1 MKICYRVHMPDIET
15 THKLASFLEAKLS
28 LKNTTEIPRPV
39 HGPLQFQQVASARH
53 PTKANTA
60 KALVEPGDFP
70 ALWLGWVQSEAS
82 KPSFNTKP
90 WASSFANFLWAPWTQ
105 TPKKSPR
112 ARLKTVETD
121 PIFEAKNGLK
131 FEASFGFKH

>member
-1 MKICYRVHMPDIET
+1 MLDIET

-39 HGPLQFQQVASARH
+39 QFQQVASARH

-70 ALWLGWVQSEAS
+70 ALWLDGHRR
-82 KPSFNTKP
+82 K
-90 WASSFANFLWAPWTQ
+90 
-105 TPKKSPR
+105 KKSQGTLENRRDRPDFWSQKR
-112 ARLKTVETD
+112 
-121 PIFEAKNGLK
+121 PQI
-131 FEASFGFKH
+131 